1 MSVLTTKQTGVAG
14 YVRSYVSRHRRTLA
28 LHCRILTIDM
38 QATIITANGK
48 ALTFSESEN
57 VDLFWGIRGGGNS
70 HKKYDLNAYHF
81 LAGKLLISA
90 RTISHSSAIQALHL
104 QPADKAV
111 VYNIAMIQQKSAE
124 LLFSLQPHILTDL
137 ERSIAQKMF
146 GSLVADP
153 ASTVPY
159 D

>member
-14 YVRSYVSRHRRTLA
+14 YVRSYVSRLRRTLA

-70 HKKYDLNAYHF
+70 HKKYDLNVIPF
-81 LAGKLLISA
+81 SRGK
-90 RTISHSSAIQALHL
+90 
-104 QPADKAV
+104 
-111 VYNIAMIQQKSAE
+111 
-124 LLFSLQPHILTDL
+124 
-137 ERSIAQKMF
+137 
-146 GSLVADP
+146 VADIC
-153 ASTVPY
+153 PY
-159 D
+159 DFPFLCNPGAASPARGQSGRVQYRNDPTKVGRTALLASAGEAYAHGP

>member
-1 MSVLTTKQTGVAG
+1 MSVGMCPISV
-14 YVRSYVSRHRRTLA
+14 A

-38 QATIITANGK
+38 LATIVTANGK
-48 ALTFSESEN
+48 ALTVSESEN

-70 HKKYDLNAYHF
+70 HKKYDLNVIPV
-81 LAGKLLISA
+81 GKLLISA
-90 RTISHSSAIQALHL
+90 RTIFLSSAIQALHL

-124 LLFSLQPHILTDL
+124 LLFLLQPGKCMLTDL

-146 GSLVADP
+146 GSLAADP